1 MQRQTDGRRRTRLFS
16 VPIRTVGALA
26 LLLGLMLSWPS
37 GGSSARAVLARTHT
51 GPRHGGQT
59 GTITERATLQQLF
72 SATTVQAAWFAPQFL
87 AQVPLKV
94 IQQLDDQLPRAL
106 GPFQGVIPV
115 PYQSYYATYQQ
126 GLIRVTT
133 IQLDAHG
140 RILSL
145 QINGRPLSLALLILQ
160 ITGPKL
166 SKDRVLIAGYHT
178 YVSCQGTGRPT
189 VVLESGLGDD
199 SGPWGSVIPAIVK
212 TTHVCFYDRA
222 STGGSDARP
231 GPRTSA
237 TIARELHALLT
248 REGIAGPYILAGHS
262 IAGYHM
268 RVFASLYPSAVAGM
282 VMVDSS
288 HPDQVARFLE
298 VLGPRRPNEA
308 SDVAAYRQALTSLNN
323 PLNNPEHFDI
333 PGSAAQVRAAGTLGS
348 IPLVVLTAGHSGLP
362 LKRPQPLEAAWR
374 GMQEEMAGL
383 STDSVHV
390 LMPKSG
396 HYIQVAYPKAV
407 IAAIQQVV
415 TAVRMQGRL
424 PACTT
429 IFPALG
435 GACFPAL

>member
-1 MQRQTDGRRRTRLFS
+1 MRFIRQSILAGLL
-16 VPIRTVGALA
+16 IALWST
-26 LLLGLMLSWPS
+26 GL
-37 GGSSARAVLARTHT
+37 A
-51 GPRHGGQT
+51 HGGQAVFGSQAHGGQM
-59 GTITERATLQQLF
+59 GTITERAALQRLF

-87 AQVPLKV
+87 AQVPLTA
-94 IQQLDDQLPRAL
+94 IQQIDAQLPRAL
-106 GPFQGVIPV
+106 GPFQGVVPV
-115 PYQSYYATYQQ
+115 PYHSYYVTYQQ

-133 IQLDAHG
+133 LQLDAHG

-145 QINGRPLSLALLILQ
+145 K
-160 ITGPKL
+160 ITSPEL

-178 YVSCQGTGRPT
+178 YVKCAGTGSPT

-199 SGPWGSVIPAIVK
+199 AGVWGNVSPAIAQ

-222 STGGSDARP
+222 SMGGSDARP

-237 TIARELHALLT
+237 TIARELHALL
-248 REGIAGPYILAGHS
+248 RHEGIAGPYILAGHS

-268 RVFASLYPSAVAGM
+268 RVFASLYPSEVARV

-288 HPDQVARFLE
+288 HPDQFARYLE
-298 VLGPRRPNEA
+298 ALGPRRPNEA
-308 SDVAAYRQALTSLNN
+308 SDVAAYRQALTSLAN

-348 IPLVVLTAGHSGLP
+348 LPLVVLTAGKSGFP

-396 HYIQVAYPKAV
+396 HYIQLESPKAV
-407 IAAIQQVV
+407 IAAIREVV
-415 TAVRMQGRL
+415 MAVRTQGRL

-429 IFPALG
+429 TFPALG

>member
-26 LLLGLMLSWPS
+26 LLLGVMLSWTS
-37 GGSSARAVLARTHT
+37 GGSPARAVLARTHT

-59 GTITERATLQQLF
+59 GTITERAALQQLF

-87 AQVPLKV
+87 AQVPLTA
-94 IQQLDDQLPRAL
+94 IQQMDAQLPRAL
-106 GPFQGVIPV
+106 GPFQGVVPV
-115 PYQSYYATYQQ
+115 PYRSYYATYQQ

-140 RILSL
+140 RIL
-145 QINGRPLSLALLILQ
+145 RLQ

-166 SKDRVLIAGYHT
+166 SKDRVLIAGYRT
-178 YVSCQGTGRPT
+178 YFKCQGTGRPT
-189 VVLESGLGDD
+189 VVLESGLGVDA
-199 SGPWGSVIPAIVK
+199 GVWGKVIPALAQ

-248 REGIAGPYILAGHS
+248 REGIAGPYVLAGHS
-262 IAGYHM
+262 MAGYHM
-268 RVFASLYPSAVAGM
+268 RVFASLYPSEVAGM
-282 VMVDSS
+282 VMVDNS
-288 HPDQVARFLE
+288 HPDQFARFRE
-298 VLGPRRPNEA
+298 VLGPRRPDEG
-308 SDVAAYRQALTSLNN
+308 SGVAALRQLLTRVNN

-348 IPLVVLTAGHSGLP
+348 IPLVVLTAGNSGLG
-362 LKRPQPLEAAWR
+362 LKRPQPFEAAWR

-396 HYIQVAYPKAV
+396 HYIQFESPKAV
-407 IAAIQQVV
+407 IVAIQEVV
-415 TAVRMQGRL
+415 TAVRTQGRL
-424 PACTT
+424 PACTA

>member
-1 MQRQTDGRRRTRLFS
+1 
-16 VPIRTVGALA
+16 
-26 LLLGLMLSWPS
+26 
-37 GGSSARAVLARTHT
+37 
-51 GPRHGGQT
+51 
-59 GTITERATLQQLF
+59 
-72 SATTVQAAWFAPQFL
+72 
-87 AQVPLKV
+87 
-94 IQQLDDQLPRAL
+94 
-106 GPFQGVIPV
+106 V

-140 RILSL
+140 RILRL
-145 QINGRPLSLALLILQ
+145 QF
-160 ITGPKL
+160 TGPKL
-166 SKDRVLIAGYHT
+166 AKDRVLIAGYRT
-178 YVSCQGTGRPT
+178 YFKCQGTGRPT
-189 VVLESGLGDD
+189 VVLESGLGVDA
-199 SGPWGSVIPAIVK
+199 GVWGKVIPALAQ

-248 REGIAGPYILAGHS
+248 REGIAGPYVLAGHS

-268 RVFASLYPSAVAGM
+268 RVFASLYPSEVAGM
-282 VMVDSS
+282 VMVDNS
-288 HPDQVARFLE
+288 HPDQFARFRE
-298 VLGPRRPNEA
+298 VLGPRRPDEG
-308 SDVAAYRQALTSLNN
+308 SGVAALRQLLTRVNN

-348 IPLVVLTAGHSGLP
+348 IPLVVLTAGNSGLG
-362 LKRPQPLEAAWR
+362 LKRPQPFEAAWR

-396 HYIQVAYPKAV
+396 HYIQVEYPKAV

-415 TAVRMQGRL
+415 RAVRTQGRL

>member
-26 LLLGLMLSWPS
+26 LLLGLMLSGTS
-37 GGSSARAVLARTHT
+37 GGSPARAVLAWTDTRPLY
-51 GPRHGGQT
+51 GAPAGRL
-59 GTITERATLQQLF
+59 TERAALQRLF

-87 AQVPLKV
+87 AQVPLTA
-94 IQQLDDQLPRAL
+94 IQQMDAQLPRAL
-106 GPFQGVIPV
+106 GPFQGVSPV
-115 PYQSYYATYQQ
+115 PYQSYYVTYRQ

-133 IQLDAHG
+133 IRLDAHG
-140 RILSL
+140 RILNM
-145 QINGRPLSLALLILQ
+145 QISSPER
-160 ITGPKL
+160 

-178 YVSCQGTGRPT
+178 YVSCQGTGSPT
-189 VVLESGLGDD
+189 VVLESGLGDA
-199 SGPWGSVIPAIVK
+199 SGVWGSMIPALVK

-222 STGGSDARP
+222 SMGGSDARP

-237 TIARELHALLT
+237 TIARELHALL
-248 REGIAGPYILAGHS
+248 RHEGIAGPYILAGHS

-268 RVFASLYPSAVAGM
+268 RVFASLYPSEVAGM

-288 HPDQVARFLE
+288 HPDQFARDLE

-308 SDVAAYRQALTSLNN
+308 SDVAAYRQGLTSLAN

-333 PGSAAQVRAAGTLGS
+333 PVSAAQVRATGALGNM
-348 IPLVVLTAGHSGLP
+348 PLVVLTAGKSGLP

-374 GMQEEMAGL
+374 GMQEELAGL

-396 HYIQVAYPKAV
+396 HYIQVESPKAV
-407 IAAIQQVV
+407 IVAIQEVV
-415 TAVRMQGRL
+415 TAVRTQGRL
-424 PACTT
+424 PACTA